1 MQSIITALMTL
12 LPLAAAAPFNI
23 AARDD
28 NAGCTSKSFNDFQ
41 WTIED
46 FDFHSSYL
54 FTTPAHQNS
63 WGYVNFNVTNPA
75 LNYKASCKAASSQL
89 SEFFYG
95 TMVYDCTTP
104 DNTSAETTF
113 SFSRPSGQLDLN
125 QTWTCSD
132 EDPQYP
138 ITIHAYGCLNLAL
151 DCKDEKWENP
161 DWQMGEIYSSRT
173 VTCDLVT
180 EPMKPYRME
189 AIA

>member
-1 MQSIITALMTL
+1 MQNIITALTTL
-12 LPLAAAAPFNI
+12 LPLAAAAPFSL

-28 NAGCTSKSFNDFQ
+28 NAGCTSKSFNHFK

-46 FDFHSSYL
+46 FDYHSSYL

-75 LNYKASCKAASSQL
+75 LDYKASCKAASNQL

-104 DNTSAETTF
+104 ENTSAETTF
-113 SFSRPSGQLDLN
+113 AFSRPSGQLDLN

-138 ITIHAYGCLNLAL
+138 ITIHAYGSLNLTL